1 MERLYREYRRQGF
14 AILAVSTDEEG
25 AAVTRP
31 FRDSLGLSF
40 TIAHDPDAV
49 VMRLYGVR
57 SLPQTFL
64 IDRRGVITRR
74 VFGALDWQDPEERD
88 GIQKLLRIR

>member
-14 AILAVSTDEEG
+14 AILAVSTDPEG

-31 FRDSLGLSF
+31 YRDSLGLSF
-40 TIAHDPDAV
+40 TIAHDPEAL
-49 VMRLYGVR
+49 VMHLYGVR

-64 IDRRGVITRR
+64 INRKGVITHRL
-74 VFGALDWQDPEERD
+74 FGSRDWQDPEARENIRS
-88 GIQKLLRIR
+88 LLKIR